1 MEILNYS
8 FDGEGM
14 QRVFENEKWTVG
26 IKNWKPANDITGINN
41 LERHNKTDE
50 LFVLVAGSCTLIYA
64 NEVEGMQ
71 RVFENEKWTV
81 GIKNW
86 KPANDITG
94 INNLE
99 RHNKTDELFVL
110 VAGSCTLIY
119 ANEVEGGL
127 DIKAV
132 KMEPNKVYNIPATLW
147 HNTVTCK
154 DTKMILIEDSNTSM
168 DNSDILDLKED
179 QIAAIKALV

>member
-64 NEVEGMQ
+64 NEVEG
-71 RVFENEKWTV
+71 
-81 GIKNW
+81 
-86 KPANDITG
+86 
-94 INNLE
+94 
-99 RHNKTDELFVL
+99 
-110 VAGSCTLIY
+110 
-119 ANEVEGGL
+119 GL
-127 DIKAV
+127 DIRAV
-132 KMEPNKVYNIPATLW
+132 KMEPNKVYIALK
-147 HNTVTCK
+147 CG
-154 DTKMILIEDSNTSM
+154 TKIRRNHIQRGS
-168 DNSDILDLKED
+168 
-179 QIAAIKALV
+179 ACIKGNWKLA